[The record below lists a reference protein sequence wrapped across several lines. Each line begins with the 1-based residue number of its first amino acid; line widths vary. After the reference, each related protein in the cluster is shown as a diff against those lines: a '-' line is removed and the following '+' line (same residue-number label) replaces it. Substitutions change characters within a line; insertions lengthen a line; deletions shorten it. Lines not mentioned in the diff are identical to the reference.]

1 MPDAISSVRGP
12 PANAGREPT
21 SVAPSISIAKA
32 VAGRRRKRSLM
43 TVTAGSHPPRVVP
56 MATRGS
62 VTRYPV
68 APPHS
73 PAAVRPTP
81 ARGSPSSIAR
91 RAPKRREISQPA
103 TGISRDER
111 GSGLNHHGRT
121 LSPSCVMASASA
133 RAATMMAAANSR
145 QP

>member
-1 MPDAISSVRGP
+1 
-12 PANAGREPT
+12 
-21 SVAPSISIAKA
+21 
-32 VAGRRRKRSLM
+32 
-43 TVTAGSHPPRVVP
+43 
-56 MATRGS
+56 MATKGR
-62 VTRYPV
+62 VPRYPV
-68 APPHS
+68 ASPHS

-81 ARGSPSSIAR
+81 ATGSPSSIAR

-121 LSPSCVMASASA
+121 LSPDCATGSAPD
-133 RAATMMAAANSR
+133 RATTMMAAANSR